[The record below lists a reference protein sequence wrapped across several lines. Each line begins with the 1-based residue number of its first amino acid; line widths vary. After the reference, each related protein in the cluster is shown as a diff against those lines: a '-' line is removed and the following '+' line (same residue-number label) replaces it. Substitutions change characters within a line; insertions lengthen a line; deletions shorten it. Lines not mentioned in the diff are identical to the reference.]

1 MSNEIA
7 TKPDEIETL
16 LSSGLIQ
23 FEAPYIKTVNL
34 DRWQAKIADI
44 VQKTTNRVITADNK
58 TELKKELAQLRKI
71 KNGINQK
78 RVKAQKD
85 YDRPFIEEKLKI
97 DQLVKQLEGPIKQ
110 ISSAVDEL
118 DQHDRAVKQTMIEA
132 LIKELAVTYDV
143 NPEQIT
149 IDEKWLNKSTSQIKI
164 ERAIVEGIKLIK
176 KRAKQPQQSFL
187 LTVNVTEAKKL
198 RKFLDD
204 NQIEYKA
211 EVAH

>member
-149 IDEKWLNKSTSQIKI
+149 IDEKWLNKSTSQIEI

>member
-1 MSNEIA
+1 MSNEIT
-7 TKPDEIETL
+7 TKSDEIETL
-16 LSSGLIQ
+16 LSSSLIQ
-23 FEAPYIKTVNL
+23 FEAPYVKVVNL
-34 DRWQAKIADI
+34 DLWQAKIADI
-44 VQKTTNRVITADNK
+44 VKKTINRVVTADNK
-58 TELKKELAQLRKI
+58 TELTKEVAQLRKI
-71 KNGINQK
+71 KNGLNQK
-78 RVKAQKD
+78 RIKAQKD

-97 DQLVKQLEGPIKQ
+97 DQLIKQLEEPINQ

-118 DQHDRAVKQTMIEA
+118 NQHDRAVKQTMIEA
-132 LIKELAVTYDV
+132 LINELAVTYDV
-143 NPEQIT
+143 NPKQIT
-149 IDEKWLNKSTSQIKI
+149 IDEKWLNKSTSQIEI

-187 LTVNVTEAKKL
+187 LTVNITEAKKL